1 MSYTR
6 LRYHIITATKR
17 RSPLI
22 TPEVESVLYPALQQ
36 KAQDKNGHLL
46 QIGGIADH
54 VHMIAV
60 LHPSCAVADFV
71 RAVKAG
77 SSRAANRSAVCE
89 GPFRWQRGYAA
100 FSLNPLNLSR
110 IIAYVARQKEH
121 HRAGRLWAAYERLPE
136 G

>member
-17 RSPLI
+17 RAPVI
-22 TPEVESVLYPALQQ
+22 TPEVESVLYPALQR
-36 KAQDKNGHLL
+36 KAQDENGYVLR
-46 QIGGIADH
+46 IGGVADH
-54 VHMIAV
+54 VHMVAA

-77 SSRAANRSAVCE
+77 SSRAVRRAVDAS
-89 GPFRWQRGYAA
+89 FRWQHGYAA
-100 FSLNPLNLSR
+100 FTLNPLDLSR

-121 HRAGRLWAAYERLPE
+121 HRAGDLWAAYERLPD

>member
-17 RSPLI
+17 RAPVI

-36 KAQDKNGHLL
+36 KAQDGSGHLL

-54 VHMIAV
+54 VHMIAA
-60 LHPSCAVADFV
+60 LHPSNALSDFV

-77 SSRAANRSAVCE
+77 SSRAVRRAVD
-89 GPFRWQRGYAA
+89 PSFQWQRGYAA
-100 FSLNPLNLSR
+100 FTLNPLDLSR
-110 IIAYVARQKEH
+110 ILAYVTHQKEH
-121 HRAGRLWAAYERLPE
+121 HRAGRLWAAYERLPGE
-136 G
+136 